1 MHFVIVFENS
11 KRKILNVI
19 KVIHTYIQSTKFSG
33 WKVTVIVEQFVTDD
47 LVVNV
52 LLEETTLSVGEV
64 QLYSYTMVSKSMK

>member
-1 MHFVIVFENS
+1 M
-11 KRKILNVI
+11 
-19 KVIHTYIQSTKFSG
+19 
-33 WKVTVIVEQFVTDD
+33 TVIVEQFVTDD